1 MKAGWDVCFIP
12 KNEAEGKAPTRRRF
26 DVFPILPPVDSTRT
40 AWVER
45 VTVWPRARLSAGFT
59 LIELLVVIAII
70 AILAAMLLPALSQAK
85 ARARAVQCGS
95 NLRQIGIGCALY
107 ADDNREAFPQSSHQ
121 GASWIGKL
129 AAYGL
134 TNVYR
139 CPADKHRV
147 RLTSHAINDFLTPHP
162 YGASDLDFSRLTAIP
177 SPSETIHLAEARE
190 DFEGADHFHF
200 ADRLSGG
207 YSTNAFQGQVAVSR
221 HIDSANYLF
230 ADSHVERLRWKGVS
244 PRLGQSGSRLV
255 RPDGHVTTQPTRRD

>member
-1 MKAGWDVCFIP
+1 MRGLPDRAQSVLRLVHFPDLSAGRSCP
-12 KNEAEGKAPTRRRF
+12 C
-26 DVFPILPPVDSTRT
+26 
-40 AWVER
+40 
-45 VTVWPRARLSAGFT
+45 RARSYPGGTSASDSGFT
-59 LIELLVVIAII
+59 LIELLVVIAIV

-107 ADDNREAFPQSSHQ
+107 ADDNREAFPQSAHQ

-139 CPADKHRV
+139 CPVDKQRT

-162 YGASDLDFSRLTAIP
+162 FGASDLDFSRLTAIP
-177 SPSETIHLAEARE
+177 SPSETMHLAEARE

-200 ADRLSGG
+200 ADASGG
-207 YSTNAFQGQVAVSR
+207 GYTTNAFQGQVAVLR
-221 HIDSANYLF
+221 HSDAANYLMS
-230 ADSHVERLRWKGVS
+230 DSHVERLRWRGVS
-244 PRLGQSGSRLV
+244 SRLGQSGSRFV
-255 RPDGHVTTQPTRRD
+255 RPDGHVENPTTRRD